1 MKTTANYG
9 LKKPEGTDVVDI
21 QNFNDNADTI
31 DTQLKKINDNAGALS
46 SLNTTA
52 KNTLV
57 AAINEVFQS
66 GADVKSGTI
75 SAVNNKGASLDD
87 DATWDDIVA
96 AINAIARGQG
106 NAVESQ
112 VLSGA
117 TFSNADGIKRTG
129 TMPNKGAITITPS
142 GSAQTI
148 PAGYHNG
155 QGKVSAV
162 TVPVANVLSGT
173 TIAGQ
178 AGTMP
183 NKGAVTITPGAADKT
198 IEKGY
203 HNGNGKVKGE
213 PNLTADNIKHGETIF
228 GITGA
233 YISNVWVTANDLN
246 VARGWLTGCGTQ
258 LAGLSFGGST
268 SNLTGDSVSTTEK
281 FNGISW
287 STTGNLIAAKE
298 KLAGCGTQSAG
309 LDFGGTDSSGTV
321 LAATEKFNGTS
332 WSTTGDLATQRFGLA
347 GCGTQ
352 SAGLS
357 FGGYYNANGVQ
368 TITEKF
374 NGSTWST
381 IGNLNSAR
389 YYLGGCGTQSAGLS
403 FGGENVS
410 SSYSSVTELFNGTS
424 WTNGSALNA
433 IRYGLA
439 GCGTQSAGLSFGGYN
454 IVEKFNG
461 SIWVTTGGLNTARYY
476 IGGSGTQSAGLS
488 FGGYYNGA
496 LATTEKFND

>member
-31 DTQLKKINDNAGALS
+31 DTQLKKINDNAGVLS

-112 VLSGA
+112 VLSGIK
-117 TFSNADGIKRTG
+117 FSNSDGKLRTG

-155 QGKVSAV
+155 SGKVSAV

-183 NKGAVTITPGAADKT
+183 NKGVVTIMPGTADKA

-203 HNGNGKVKGE
+203 HNGSGKVKGE
-213 PNLTADNIKHGETIF
+213 PNLKSENIPEGMSMFGISGSLVPYELTAGDSNILFSDTTQHSTTSYTRVKVSNTITTNIKGKIRISFDIRCGGSVSMGYEIEKNGDNIDSNSYNSTSWATKTIDEDCSPGDVF
-228 GITGA
+228 EFTIMSYNENYTA
-233 YISNVWVTANDLN
+233 YIKNIM
-246 VARGWLTGCGTQ
+246 
-258 LAGLSFGGST
+258 
-268 SNLTGDSVSTTEK
+268 VST
-281 FNGISW
+281 
-287 STTGNLIAAKE
+287 NLINPI
-298 KLAGCGTQSAG
+298 
-309 LDFGGTDSSGTV
+309 TV
-321 LAATEKFNGTS
+321 S
-332 WSTTGDLATQRFGLA
+332 
-347 GCGTQ
+347 
-352 SAGLS
+352 
-357 FGGYYNANGVQ
+357 
-368 TITEKF
+368 
-374 NGSTWST
+374 
-381 IGNLNSAR
+381 
-389 YYLGGCGTQSAGLS
+389 
-403 FGGENVS
+403 
-410 SSYSSVTELFNGTS
+410 
-424 WTNGSALNA
+424 
-433 IRYGLA
+433 
-439 GCGTQSAGLSFGGYN
+439 
-454 IVEKFNG
+454 
-461 SIWVTTGGLNTARYY
+461 
-476 IGGSGTQSAGLS
+476 
-488 FGGYYNGA
+488 
-496 LATTEKFND
+496 

>member
-9 LKKPEGTDVVDI
+9 LKKPEGTDVVNIDDL
-21 QNFNDNADTI
+21 NTNADTI

-112 VLSGA
+112 VLSGIK
-117 TFSNADGIKRTG
+117 FSNSDGQLRTG

-148 PAGYHNG
+148 PSGYHNG

-183 NKGAVTITPGAADKT
+183 NKGAVTIMPGTADKA

-203 HNGNGKVKGE
+203 HNGSGKVKGE
-213 PNLTADNIKHGETIF
+213 PNLTSDNIKEGVSEF
-228 GITGA
+228 G
-233 YISNVWVTANDLN
+233 VV
-246 VARGWLTGCGTQ
+246 GTLKELKF
-258 LAGLSFGGST
+258 LAGSDLILFEDHEVHQMFPNASGFVATGHQITTQVGGSITITFSIATQSSTREIYGRIYKNNNPVGQQYTNT
-268 SNLTGDSVSTTEK
+268 SGSYVDYTQDLICQEGDTFQLFVNSQYSTDSVLSNKFVVSMSLEK
-281 FNGISW
+281 SI
-287 STTGNLIAAKE
+287 
-298 KLAGCGTQSAG
+298 
-309 LDFGGTDSSGTV
+309 
-321 LAATEKFNGTS
+321 
-332 WSTTGDLATQRFGLA
+332 
-347 GCGTQ
+347 
-352 SAGLS
+352 
-357 FGGYYNANGVQ
+357 
-368 TITEKF
+368 TI
-374 NGSTWST
+374 N
-381 IGNLNSAR
+381 
-389 YYLGGCGTQSAGLS
+389 
-403 FGGENVS
+403 
-410 SSYSSVTELFNGTS
+410 
-424 WTNGSALNA
+424 
-433 IRYGLA
+433 
-439 GCGTQSAGLSFGGYN
+439 
-454 IVEKFNG
+454 
-461 SIWVTTGGLNTARYY
+461 
-476 IGGSGTQSAGLS
+476 
-488 FGGYYNGA
+488 
-496 LATTEKFND
+496 

>member
-31 DTQLKKINDNAGALS
+31 DTQLKKLNDNAGALS

-112 VLSGA
+112 VLSGIK
-117 TFSNADGIKRTG
+117 FSNSDGQLRTG

-148 PAGYHNG
+148 PSGYHNG

-183 NKGAVTITPGAADKT
+183 NKGAVTITPSTTDQA
-198 IEKGY
+198 ISLGY
-203 HNGNGKVKGE
+203 HNGQGKVVGDANLASPNILKGKSIFNVAGGIDLSNLTPDNVKENVNINGVVGKVEEKLNIQDCLLNTMQNTSIRTLECFIKGE
-213 PNLTADNIKHGETIF
+213 GLWCTDNNGAFCLYDINSNLVKTISSD
-228 GITGA
+228 ILK
-233 YISNVWVTANDLN
+233 NVIIGDWKIVTANHVYIDDQYIIWN
-246 VARGWLTGCGTQ
+246 VTC
-258 LAGLSFGGST
+258 S
-268 SNLTGDSVSTTEK
+268 SVSYSGGTHYFVLSTDKNANIIHSYDISTLAEGACISNDK
-281 FNGISW
+281 LYFCYTYGGNNAYLAARDLVTGNGIFSYDMY
-287 STTGNLIAAKE
+287 SIIGVSLHTINTVYYFNNLGNKALLNCI
-298 KLAGCGTQSAG
+298 GYDGSNYYSIIICI
-309 LDFGGTDSSGTV
+309 DTV
-321 LAATEKFNGTS
+321 ENNIVFSN
-332 WSTTGDLATQRFGLA
+332 
-347 GCGTQ
+347 
-352 SAGLS
+352 
-357 FGGYYNANGVQ
+357 
-368 TITEKF
+368 TIKT
-374 NGSTWST
+374 
-381 IGNLNSAR
+381 
-389 YYLGGCGTQSAGLS
+389 
-403 FGGENVS
+403 S
-410 SSYSSVTELFNGTS
+410 SSNPYMT
-424 WTNGSALNA
+424 LNK
-433 IRYGLA
+433 L
-439 GCGTQSAGLSFGGYN
+439 CTKTF
-454 IVEKFNG
+454 F
-461 SIWVTTGGLNTARYY
+461 
-476 IGGSGTQSAGLS
+476 
-488 FGGYYNGA
+488 
-496 LATTEKFND
+496 